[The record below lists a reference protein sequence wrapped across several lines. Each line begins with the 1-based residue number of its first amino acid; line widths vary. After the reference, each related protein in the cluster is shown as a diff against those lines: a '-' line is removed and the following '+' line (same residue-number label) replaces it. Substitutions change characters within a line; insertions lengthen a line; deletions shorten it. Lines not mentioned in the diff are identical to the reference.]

1 MSVLKVQVWSHTLD
15 DFDPSVY
22 VWEDDGSDRFKTEN
36 QLERAVS
43 DGLKLSIKTENQLE
57 RAVRWAEALYKVL
70 SDDQVILFN
79 GTDENGHLYDAMEW
93 TPGRVVECSCCLSD
107 DDDLWR
113 SEARQMAGM
122 AHGNRGLAD
131 FDGLEL
137 DGPDCSDDDEYLWSY
152 R

>member
-22 VWEDDGSDRFKTEN
+22 VWKDDGSTGD
-36 QLERAVS
+36 QLV
-43 DGLKLSIKTENQLE
+43 

-79 GTDENGHLYDAMEW
+79 GTDEDGHLYDAMEW
-93 TPGRVVECSCCLSD
+93 TPGCVVDCSCCCD
-107 DDDLWR
+107 EDDLWR

-122 AHGNRGLAD
+122 AHGSRGLAD

-137 DGPDCSDDDEYLWSY
+137 DGPDCCDDDDHLWSY

>member
-1 MSVLKVQVWSHTLD
+1 MLKVQVWSHVLD
-15 DFDPSVY
+15 DFDPSVD
-22 VWEDDGSDRFKTEN
+22 VWEDDGSDPFKTKN
-36 QLERAVS
+36 QLV
-43 DGLKLSIKTENQLE
+43 

-131 FDGLEL
+131 FDGLEV

>member
-22 VWEDDGSDRFKTEN
+22 VWEDDGSTGD
-36 QLERAVS
+36 QLV
-43 DGLKLSIKTENQLE
+43 
-57 RAVRWAEALYKVL
+57 RAVRWASALYKEL
-70 SDDQVILFN
+70 SDDQCILFN
-79 GTDENGHLYDAMEW
+79 GTDEDGHLYDAMEW

-131 FDGLEL
+131 FGGLEV
-137 DGPDCSDDDEYLWSY
+137 DGPDCSDDDEHLWSY

>member
-1 MSVLKVQVWSHTLD
+1 MSVLKVHVWSHTLD

-22 VWEDDGSDRFKTEN
+22 VWEDDGSTGD
-36 QLERAVS
+36 QLV
-43 DGLKLSIKTENQLE
+43 
-57 RAVRWAEALYKVL
+57 RAVRWASALYKEL
-70 SDDQVILFN
+70 SDDQCILFN
-79 GTDENGHLYDAMEW
+79 GTDEDGHFYDAMEW